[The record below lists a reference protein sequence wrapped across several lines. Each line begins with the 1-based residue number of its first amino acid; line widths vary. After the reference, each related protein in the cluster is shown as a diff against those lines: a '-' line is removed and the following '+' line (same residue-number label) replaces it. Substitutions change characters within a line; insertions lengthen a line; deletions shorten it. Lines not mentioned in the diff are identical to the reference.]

1 MNDQASNVA
10 NPASAA
16 ATPVAAAP
24 WPQPARS
31 WYTVGM
37 FGLMVMIA
45 FMNQGVIGLL
55 VEAIK
60 KGLKLTD
67 TEVSFII
74 GFAAASVSSLV
85 GLPISR
91 LVDRMS
97 RKVLIGI
104 GLSVA
109 SVLTACCGLAQTFW
123 QLFFARMGTGI
134 SVVGNG
140 PAAFSIL
147 ADTFPPAKLPKAL
160 AIMNIGFAYARS
172 LSLIVGGGVLIP
184 FAAGLT
190 GIVIPVIGTLQ
201 MWQWVFL
208 FIALPE
214 VFLALLVFTTLHE
227 PQRRGVRAVG
237 QKAVPVGDVFRFL
250 WDNRAA
256 FGPMFA
262 GLGIMSL
269 AMGTLVWSAPFFQ
282 RTYGWG
288 PAQYGVFAGVLTAV
302 VSPIGLIGGGL
313 FAEWLARKG
322 YNDANLRTV
331 AIATTA
337 YIPFGLAY
345 PLMPTPTLALVVQ
358 VVGGAVTLAGS
369 GPQNA
374 ALQVILPNE
383 MRGQVTAA
391 FLLVFSLIAGGIAPT
406 LVALLTNYVFHA
418 DAMLRYSML
427 TVSAVLLPI
436 AALVFWR
443 GLPAY
448 GRAFAQARTWH

>member
-10 NPASAA
+10 NPIPAPTTPVASAA
-16 ATPVAAAP
+16 
-24 WPQPARS
+24 WPHPSRS

-60 KGLKLTD
+60 KGLQLTD

-74 GFAAASVSSLV
+74 GFAAASVSSIV

-109 SVLTACCGLAQTFW
+109 SLLTAGCGLAHTFW

-140 PAAFSIL
+140 PSAFSIL

-172 LSLIVGGGVLIP
+172 LSLIVGGVLIP

-190 GIVIPVIGTLQ
+190 AIVIPVIGTLQ

-208 FIALPE
+208 IIALPE
-214 VFLALLVFTTLHE
+214 VFLALLVFTTLRE
-227 PQRRGVRAVG
+227 PKRRGVRAVG
-237 QKAVPVGDVFRFL
+237 QKAVPVGEVFRFL

-262 GLGIMSL
+262 GLGVMSL
-269 AMGTLVWSAPFFQ
+269 AMGTLIWSAPFFQ

-288 PAQYGVFAGVLTAV
+288 PAQYGVLAGILTAV

-322 YNDANLRTV
+322 YDDANLRTV
-331 AIATTA
+331 AIATTV

-345 PLMPTPTLALVVQ
+345 PLMPTPTLALVLQ
-358 VVGGAVTLAGS
+358 VVGGAVVLAGS

-391 FLLVFSLIAGGIAPT
+391 FLLVFSLIGGGIAPT
-406 LVALLTNYVFHA
+406 LVALLTNYVFRA
-418 DAMLRYSML
+418 DDMLRYSML
-427 TVSAVLLPI
+427 TVTAILLPV
-436 AALVFWR
+436 AAVIFWR

>member
-1 MNDQASNVA
+1 MSTEARNVG
-10 NPASAA
+10 ASAA
-16 ATPVAAAP
+16 APATTAPALP
-24 WPQPARS
+24 WPHPARS

-37 FGLMVMIA
+37 FGLMVMVA

-55 VEAIK
+55 VDPIK
-60 KGLKLTD
+60 KGLQLTD

-74 GFAAASVSSLV
+74 GFAAASVSSIV

-97 RKVLIGI
+97 RKVLIGF
-104 GLSVA
+104 GLTA
-109 SVLTACCGLAQTFW
+109 AGILTACCGLANTFW

-140 PAAFSIL
+140 PSAFSIL

-172 LSLIVGGGVLIP
+172 LSLIVGGMLIP
-184 FAAGLT
+184 FAASLT
-190 GIVIPVIGTLQ
+190 GVVIPVIGTLQ
-201 MWQWVFL
+201 MWQWMFVL
-208 FIALPE
+208 IALPE
-214 VFLALLVFTTLHE
+214 LFLAFLMFSTLRE
-227 PQRRGVRAVG
+227 PARRGVRTVG

-262 GLGIMSL
+262 GLGVMSL
-269 AMGTLVWSAPFFQ
+269 AMGTLIWSAPFFQ

-288 PAQYGVFAGVLTAV
+288 PRQYALTAGTLTAI

-313 FAEWLARKG
+313 LAEWLARRG
-322 YNDANLRTV
+322 YDDANFRTV
-331 AIATTA
+331 AIATTC

-345 PLMPTPTLALVVQ
+345 PLMPTPTLALVLQ
-358 VVGGAVTLAGS
+358 VVGGAVVLAGS

-391 FLLVFSLIAGGIAPT
+391 FLLVFSLIGGGIAPT
-406 LVALLTNYVFHA
+406 LVAVLNDYVFHA
-418 DAMLRYSML
+418 DNMLRYSIL
-427 TVSAVLLPI
+427 TVSSVLLPV
-436 AALVFWR
+436 AAMVFWR